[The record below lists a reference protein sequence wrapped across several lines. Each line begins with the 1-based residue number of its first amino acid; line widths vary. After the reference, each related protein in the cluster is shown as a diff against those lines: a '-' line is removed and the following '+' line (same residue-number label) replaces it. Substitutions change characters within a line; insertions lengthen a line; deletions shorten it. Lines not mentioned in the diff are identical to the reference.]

1 MEYTKLGNTDITI
14 SKICVGCMSFGKAGI
29 MYDWTLDEAETETVV
44 KHALDLGINF
54 FDTANCYSAGTSEHY
69 LGQALKKNIAR
80 DKVVLA
86 SKVYFNPGRLSK
98 EAIYREIDGT
108 LQRLETDYLDLYIIH
123 RFDYETPVEETMEA
137 LNDLVKVGKV
147 RALGASAMYGYQF
160 YNMQL
165 AAHDNGWT
173 PFQAMENHYNLLYL

>member
-1 MEYTKLGNTDITI
+1 MH
-14 SKICVGCMSFGKAGI
+14 
-29 MYDWTLDEAETETVV
+29 DWTLDEAETETVV

-54 FDTANCYSAGTSEHY
+54 FDTANCYSAGTSERY
-69 LGQALKKNIAR
+69 LGHALKKNISR

-108 LQRLETDYLDLYIIH
+108 LQRLGTDYLDLYIIH
-123 RFDYETPVEETMEA
+123 RFDYETPIEETMEA

-147 RALGASAMYGYQF
+147 RALGASAMYGYQCPSF
-160 YNMQL
+160 
-165 AAHDNGWT
+165 A
-173 PFQAMENHYNLLYL
+173 